1 MKRSHRRYRT
11 LRDRVRRE
19 QSLCPQCAAQGLTV
33 AGAEVDHI
41 VPLAHGGA
49 LLDRANLQ
57 HLCAACHDAKT
68 RRQQQGGIESTGGRP
83 AGHHMRAYRARK
95 RAQGHPPATPVP
107 RVSGR
112 AGRLLGSRRRA
123 NSCATR
129 RIGTGARS
137 RRRPPYPHGPGR
149 ASSGSISAT
158 TRA

>member
-83 AGHHMRAYRARK
+83 AGHP
-95 RAQGHPPATPVP
+95 GPPNV
-107 RVSGR
+107 
-112 AGRLLGSRRRA
+112 
-123 NSCATR
+123 
-129 RIGTGARS
+129 RS
-137 RRRPPYPHGPGR
+137 RNHWRRLRNRWR
-149 ASSGSISAT
+149 AFVAELG
-158 TRA
+158 